1 MSLEKTLQKLL
12 AALNQNSA
20 RSAVPYNMGPVSP
33 NVAPPLLNNPCSP
46 LLNNPCPPVHAKE
59 PSYSWQRN
67 RQGTMVKIDTCM
79 HHTTCYTLGQ
89 DERCHMS
96 AQNSVMLNCGCE
108 FVKPDYTCSSFPQI
122 PGLHDGSPGSYPGGI
137 VTAPPF
143 RTSP

>member
-12 AALNQNSA
+12 ATLNQNSA

-46 LLNNPCPPVHAKE
+46 VHAKE
-59 PSYSWQRN
+59 PSSSWQRN
-67 RQGTMVKIDTCM
+67 RKGTMIKIDTCM
-79 HHTTCYTLGQ
+79 HHITYYTLGQ
-89 DERCHMS
+89 DGRCHMS
-96 AQNSVMLNCGCE
+96 AQNSVMLECGCE